1 MPRSSFRLGG
11 DVQLSQ
17 KLSPSRTNLARC
29 LGGSHFRQSGQLN
42 FLTFVAIDAGQTS
55 LLRSRAIDRTSS
67 KVTFVIFHETSFT
80 DIPWTRF
87 NVEIFICKA
96 RMIMKV
102 LRSVL
107 LASALL
113 AVACG
118 VMFAQNSTA
127 PDLTHALVQ
136 AKTIY
141 LVSGHVKYYKTKGFK
156 TRLVE
161 DSPFEEPSHKELEK
175 WGRFQVVQDAKSADL
190 VVRVYETGT
199 MHPVPVG
206 GVNAGTG
213 VIILDVVHLASKKIL
228 WYSAKNA
235 GLSWSTNTAV
245 AGLFKNLREYVEGQE
260 SAARPATPATAP
272 SALQPVTSKSEQ
284 H

>member
-1 MPRSSFRLGG
+1 MRRRSLI
-11 DVQLSQ
+11 
-17 KLSPSRTNLARC
+17 
-29 LGGSHFRQSGQLN
+29 
-42 FLTFVAIDAGQTS
+42 FLDS
-55 LLRSRAIDRTSS
+55 
-67 KVTFVIFHETSFT
+67 
-80 DIPWTRF
+80 DIPRTRF
-87 NVEIFICKA
+87 NVEIFVFKA
-96 RMIMKV
+96 RTIMKV

-107 LASALL
+107 LVSALL
-113 AVACG
+113 AVVCT
-118 VMFAQNSTA
+118 VMFAQNTTAA
-127 PDLTHALVQ
+127 PDVTHALVR

-141 LVSGHVKYYKTKGFK
+141 LVSGHVKYFKTKGFK

-175 WGRFQVVQDAKSADL
+175 WGRFQLVQDAKSADL

-206 GVNAGTG
+206 VVNSGSG
-213 VIILDVVHLASKKIL
+213 VIILDVVHPASKKIL
-228 WYSAKNA
+228 WYAAKNA

-260 SAARPATPATAP
+260 SAARSATPATAP
-272 SALQPVTSKSEQ
+272 TVLEPVTAKSEQ

>member
-1 MPRSSFRLGG
+1 
-11 DVQLSQ
+11 
-17 KLSPSRTNLARC
+17 
-29 LGGSHFRQSGQLN
+29 
-42 FLTFVAIDAGQTS
+42 
-55 LLRSRAIDRTSS
+55 
-67 KVTFVIFHETSFT
+67 
-80 DIPWTRF
+80 
-87 NVEIFICKA
+87 
-96 RMIMKV
+96 MIMKV

-107 LASALL
+107 LASAQV
-113 AVACG
+113 AVVCG
-118 VMFAQNSTA
+118 VMFAQNSTVP
-127 PDLTHALVQ
+127 PDLTRALVQ

-141 LVSGHVKYYKTKGFK
+141 LVSGHVKYFKTKGFK

-175 WGRFQVVQDAKSADL
+175 WGRFQVVQDAKTADL

-228 WYSAKNA
+228 WYAAKNA

-272 SALQPVTSKSEQ
+272 SALQSVAAKSEQ